1 VAAVIGAAA
10 GALALLLAVG
20 ISPTLDLEFD
30 RPVPQFAT
38 GFYPPERHLSETFVW
53 TSGRAAIGLDGIDRR
68 VPWQCLIRLRSG
80 RPEPADAP
88 MVDIALDGRTI
99 VTRPAPAAYQDIVI
113 AVPAG
118 DARRLSLVIAAPTFT
133 PGPADDRAL
142 GVQLDR
148 VRCAPFGAIRPPATV
163 VASASLP
170 PALFGVAC
178 GLGGLAFGSLI
189 PLLLVVAGLQAL
201 VLSLPP
207 ALYSTFPVSAACLAA
222 VIALATVLLQKA
234 AERRAGKTWHE
245 PARLALGVTSVALY
259 VKLVALLQPAK
270 ATIDALFHAHRLE
283 GVLAGRFFFTQPIQD
298 AVQFPYAIALYVFT
312 APWTLFTDNHVAL
325 LRIVISTAE
334 ALAGGLLYL
343 MVARHWQDRWAG
355 ASAVALFHLVPIAYA
370 VVGNANMTN
379 AFGQSVALVTIAA
392 ATVWSL
398 DWKRVDQLVG
408 LTLLAALAFLSH
420 VTTFA
425 QLGVTLGA
433 IGILGAWRRAR
444 SFGVPGRAILLATAA
459 AAVLAVVL
467 YYGHFGD
474 VYATAR
480 NAGAPIDTAAPAPSF
495 VSRAIDAA
503 WYGVQDLG
511 WPIVVLAGVGLW
523 RLAADRSRDRLTLTL
538 AGWAAAY
545 VVFAAL
551 GTLSPVNARY
561 ERYAAEFISRVD
573 FATYPAVVVL
583 AARGGLWIWR
593 RGPAGRL
600 VVLALWFGAAITGYQ
615 HWARWLS

>member
-1 VAAVIGAAA
+1 
-10 GALALLLAVG
+10 
-20 ISPTLDLEFD
+20 
-30 RPVPQFAT
+30 
-38 GFYPPERHLSETFVW
+38 
-53 TSGRAAIGLDGIDRR
+53 
-68 VPWQCLIRLRSG
+68 
-80 RPEPADAP
+80 
-88 MVDIALDGRTI
+88 
-99 VTRPAPAAYQDIVI
+99 
-113 AVPAG
+113 
-118 DARRLSLVIAAPTFT
+118 
-133 PGPADDRAL
+133 
-142 GVQLDR
+142 
-148 VRCAPFGAIRPPATV
+148 
-163 VASASLP
+163 
-170 PALFGVAC
+170 
-178 GLGGLAFGSLI
+178 
-189 PLLLVVAGLQAL
+189 
-201 VLSLPP
+201 
-207 ALYSTFPVSAACLAA
+207 
-222 VIALATVLLQKA
+222 
-234 AERRAGKTWHE
+234 
-245 PARLALGVTSVALY
+245 
-259 VKLVALLQPAK
+259 
-270 ATIDALFHAHRLE
+270 
-283 GVLAGRFFFTQPIQD
+283 
-298 AVQFPYAIALYVFT
+298 
-312 APWTLFTDNHVAL
+312 
-325 LRIVISTAE
+325 
-334 ALAGGLLYL
+334 
-343 MVARHWQDRWAG
+343 
-355 ASAVALFHLVPIAYA
+355 
-370 VVGNANMTN
+370 
-379 AFGQSVALVTIAA
+379 VALVTIAA

-600 VVLALWFGAAITGYQ
+600 VILALWFGAATTGYQ